1 MDRVEIYA
9 SKKKAILM
17 LIGSM
22 VFVALGIMM
31 FINAD
36 YSTGIRNYNPVLLR
50 GFGILGVLFFG
61 LGVYIGVKRLIKKEI
76 AIIIDSKGINV
87 NPKQSESD
95 FIEWNDISGF
105 EEIRI
110 QSQKIIIIGLMN
122 PEYWVKKET
131 SLFRRKLMQFN
142 LKNYGSPFNIAAAGL
157 DISYKELIGILNSY
171 YEENKTRYN
180 MR

>member
-1 MDRVEIYA
+1 MDRVEIFT

-22 VFVALGIMM
+22 VFVVLGIMM

-36 YSTGIRNYNPVLLR
+36 QLTEIRSYYSVVLR
-50 GFGILGVLFFG
+50 GFGILGALFFG

-87 NPKQSESD
+87 NPKHSESD

-105 EEIRI
+105 KEIRI
-110 QSQKIIIIGLMN
+110 QSQKIIIIGLKN
-122 PEYWVKKET
+122 PEYWVEKET
-131 SLFRRKLMQFN
+131 NLFRRRLMQFN
-142 LKNYGSPFNIAAAGL
+142 LKNYDSPFNIATAGL
-157 DISYKELIGILNSY
+157 DISYKELTRILNRY
-171 YEENKTRYN
+171 YEEKNEVHMLR
-180 MR
+180 